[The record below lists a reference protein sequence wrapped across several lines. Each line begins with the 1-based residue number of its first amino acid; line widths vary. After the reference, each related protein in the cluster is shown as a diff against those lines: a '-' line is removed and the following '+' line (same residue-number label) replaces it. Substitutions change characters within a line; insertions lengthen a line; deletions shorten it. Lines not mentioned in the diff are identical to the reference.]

1 MPDPIVG
8 LIVRCDDTGLGVQTH
23 EMWRHLRPDV
33 TVVVDMS
40 KLRRHAPQHTNRYP
54 GAIVTTWGGVNKKF
68 DSRTALSSL
77 GMCDV
82 IITAETWYDT
92 QIAALPGVSVLY
104 LNPELYGGEPADVYW
119 TPTSWRLASTPAE
132 TITVPLPV
140 ATDRPY
146 RRGTGLLHV
155 AGKQAAADRNG
166 SATAIKAARAAGV
179 PLTVTYQETRVS
191 STLGV
196 RSIPATE
203 NYWDLY
209 QHGDV
214 LLLPRRYGG
223 LSLPVQE
230 AMAAGL
236 AVIMTDIE
244 PNTATWPVYPVGAVA
259 SHKVMVPAGPVRC
272 YDPDP
277 KILVGALRTMDDW
290 KAEYQ
295 ERSAQWAAANSWD
308 SLLPIW
314 EERISDL
321 RVR

>member
-23 EMWRHLRPDV
+23 EMWRHLNPDV

-40 KLRRHAPQHTNRYP
+40 KLHRHAPQHPGRYP
-54 GAIVTTWGGVNKKF
+54 GAVVTTWGGVNKQF
-68 DSRTALSSL
+68 DSRMAV
-77 GMCDV
+77 GMLAECDV
-82 IITAETWYDT
+82 IITVETWYDT
-92 QIAALPGVSVLY
+92 QIPELRGTAVLY
-104 LNPELYGGEPADVYW
+104 VNAELYGGEAADVYW
-119 TPTSWRLASTPAE
+119 APTSWRLTSTPVD

-146 RRGTGLLHV
+146 QRGIGLLHV

-166 SATAIKAARAAGV
+166 TATAIKAARAASV

-196 RSIPATE
+196 KSIPSTK

-259 SHKVMVPAGPVRC
+259 SHKVMVPAGLVRC

-277 KILVGALRTMDDW
+277 ATLVEALRTMDDW

-295 ERSAQWAAANSWD
+295 ERSKRWAVENSWD
-308 SLLPIW
+308 RLLPAW
-314 EERISDL
+314 KERISDL